1 MSLQKIL
8 ETVLIQAGKEGII
21 TILLVVSLGLLFAGG
36 WQMNLELMEL
46 NRFQREVLVDEMIQN
61 REVVKHNTRMLQEVE
76 TLLRRMNGG

>member
-1 MSLQKIL
+1 MSLQKIF

-36 WQMNLELMEL
+36 WQMNLELMDL

-61 REVVKHNTRMLQEVE
+61 REAVEHNTRMLQEVE
-76 TLLRRMNGG
+76 TLLRRMDGG